1 MSGTTA
7 PVRAV
12 YQALQSR
19 HVPGLKAALRNDVE
33 ATLSSGLPLDLG
45 GRYVGLTEVLG
56 MWAAVARHFDIRP
69 EPEEY
74 IESVEPHVVV
84 VRGWYRGTARSTG
97 RNLEAAFVH
106 IWGTRDGQVQSL
118 LQITDTA
125 RWATSL

>member
-1 MSGTTA
+1 MSGTPA
-7 PVRAV
+7 SVRAV

-19 HVPGLKAALRNDVE
+19 DVPGFKAALRDDME

-56 MWAAVARHFDIRP
+56 MWSAVARHFDIRP

-74 IESVEPHVVV
+74 IETVEPNVIV

-97 RNLEAAFVH
+97 RKLEAGFVH
-106 IWGTRDGQVQSL
+106 IWGTRGGQVQSL

-125 RWATSL
+125 KWEDTL